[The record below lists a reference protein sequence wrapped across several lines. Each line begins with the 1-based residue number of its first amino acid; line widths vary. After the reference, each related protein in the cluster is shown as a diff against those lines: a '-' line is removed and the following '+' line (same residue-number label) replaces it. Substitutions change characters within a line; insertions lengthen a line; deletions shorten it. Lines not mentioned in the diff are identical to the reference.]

1 MSEPKHNGILKY
13 EPSLVGNVAMG
24 AIYAIEGLL
33 FLYYIARHKNKWA
46 LCLPIGALASAAG
59 FFLRL
64 MMDPDNFKLTL
75 YIAQQA
81 LVVISPSAFLAFNY
95 MLYGRFIIAIDP
107 EFGVDKAQS
116 RSEKSRYSFIP
127 PRIVGRTFIWSDAI
141 TFFIQMSAGGL
152 QASGAKSNPSLVNL
166 GDKMFLVGV
175 SAQGVSYCLFTT
187 LLTVAVRRLIKE
199 KQRTRVAQQKQSW
212 LGLDRN
218 TAMIA
223 GSFYASSLF
232 IIIRSI
238 YRVVEFTQG
247 YQGELISKEI
257 YLFVLDAVPLVLAIG
272 VWAINW
278 PTVLL
283 DRIAVQVRQ
292 ETQAYIMEV
301 GNSSRPHSNERGD
314 RSRLV

>member
-13 EPSLVGNVAMG
+13 EPSLVGNAAMG

-152 QASGAKSNPSLVNL
+152 QAAGANNNPSLANM

-187 LLTVAVRRLIKE
+187 LLTVAVRRLIKG
-199 KQRTRVAQQKQSW
+199 KQRTGVAQQKQSW

-218 TAMIA
+218 TVVIV
-223 GSFYASSLF
+223 GSFYVSSLF
-232 IIIRSI
+232 IIVS
-238 YRVVEFTQG
+238 VG
-247 YQGELISKEI
+247 
-257 YLFVLDAVPLVLAIG
+257 ALA
-272 VWAINW
+272 
-278 PTVLL
+278 
-283 DRIAVQVRQ
+283 
-292 ETQAYIMEV
+292 
-301 GNSSRPHSNERGD
+301 
-314 RSRLV
+314 

>member
-1 MSEPKHNGILKY
+1 MSEPKHSGILKY
-13 EPSLVGNVAMG
+13 EPSLVGNVALG

-33 FLYYIARHKNKWA
+33 FIYYIARHKNKWA
-46 LCLPIGALASAAG
+46 LCLPIGALASAVG

-75 YIAQQA
+75 YIAQQG

-95 MLYGRFIIAIDP
+95 LLYGRFIIAIDP
-107 EFGVDKAQS
+107 EFGVDKAQLK
-116 RSEKSRYSFIP
+116 SEKSRYSFIP
-127 PRIVGRTFIWSDAI
+127 PRIVGRTFVWSDAI

-152 QASGAKSNPSLVNL
+152 QASGAKSNSSLVNV

-175 SAQGVSYCLFTT
+175 SAQGISYCLFTT
-187 LLTVAVRRLIKE
+187 LLTVAVRRLINE
-199 KQRTRVAQQKQSW
+199 RRRTGVAIQKQSW
-212 LGLDRN
+212 FGLDRD
-218 TAMIA
+218 TAVVV

-272 VWAINW
+272 VWAVNW

-283 DRIAVQVRQ
+283 DRITAQVRQ
-292 ETQAYIMEV
+292 ETQAYVMEV
-301 GNSSRPHSNERGD
+301 GDSSRHHSNERGD